1 MATVK
6 TNLSAEKRI
15 ERAHAQLMRHKDFCL
30 FSGVFM
36 VGKVSV
42 SETVP
47 TAMTNGRDVTYG
59 RAFVDSLNDKQLAF
73 VVVHEAMHKA
83 YRHLTVWKGIAK
95 ENPQLANAAMDFVIN
110 LQIRDSDP
118 HCTVVEMPRD
128 ADGKLLGLLDE
139 KYRDM
144 DTKQV
149 YNLLKQKHG
158 GGGNGKGKGG
168 GGQTDGGSG
177 CPSGSGQGDDGD
189 EQHGD
194 SGQNF
199 DDHDWEGA
207 NDLSKEE
214 EDELSNEIDN
224 ALREGAILAGKLKG
238 KVPRGIDELLHPK
251 VDWKEALRMFIR
263 TSMRGGDKS
272 TWRRP
277 NRRYL
282 GVDIVMPSTIS
293 EKAETFVLG
302 VDTSGS
308 IGGELQAQF
317 MGEVKSICDDVMPE
331 TVELLY
337 WDSHVA
343 RHETYRG
350 GEVENLV
357 NSTKPRGGGGTQPE
371 CVPIYLEDKHIA
383 PQCVIMLTDGEF
395 YGDGGW
401 HEWHR
406 TGAPVLWCVVGNKN
420 FVPKHGQS
428 VYVG

>member
-1 MATVK
+1 MASVK
-6 TNLSAEKRI
+6 LPAEKRV

-47 TAMTNGRDVTYG
+47 TAMTNGRDVVYG
-59 RAFVDSLNDKQLAF
+59 RAFVDMLDDKQLAF

-83 YRHLTVWKGIAK
+83 YRHLTTWKGIAK

-110 LQIRDSDP
+110 LQIVDSDP
-118 HCTVVEMPRD
+118 NSQVVAMPRD
-128 ADGKLLGLLDE
+128 ADGKLIGLLDE

-149 YNLLKQKHG
+149 YNLLKEECRG
-158 GGGNGKGKGG
+158 GGDGGDDGDGNGR
-168 GGQTDGGSG
+168 GQNDGGSG
-177 CPSGSGQGDDGD
+177 SPTKGGQGNDT
-189 EQHGD
+189 E
-194 SGQNF
+194 NF
-199 DDHDWEGA
+199 DEHDWEGA
-207 NDLSKEE
+207 TDLSKEE
-214 EDELSNEIDN
+214 EDELTQEIDN
-224 ALREGAILAGKLKG
+224 ALREGAILAGKMKG
-238 KVPRGIDELLHPK
+238 NVPRGIDELLHPR
-251 VDWKEALRMFIR
+251 VDWKEALRMFIK
-263 TSMRGGDKS
+263 SNMRGGDKS

-277 NRRYL
+277 NRRFL
-282 GVDIVMPSTIS
+282 GVDIIMPSSIS
-293 EKAETFVLG
+293 EKAETFVIG

-308 IGGELQAQF
+308 IGGQMIAQF

-343 RHETYRG
+343 GRETYRG
-350 GEVENLV
+350 SEVSNLV

-371 CVPIYLEDKHIA
+371 CVPKFLEAERIA
-383 PQCVIMLTDGEF
+383 PQCIIMLTDGEF
-395 YGDGGW
+395 YGDGWG
-401 HEWHR
+401 EWHR
-406 TGAPVLWCVVGNKN
+406 TNAPVLWCVVGNKE

-428 VYVG
+428 VYVD